1 MRLQAE
7 NAIRTTLPVMITQT
21 GGGCRATNYIAFL
34 RKALKEAG
42 YPNVPVISLNVSGLE
57 GNPGFK
63 ITPKLVDGLLKACT
77 WGDLLLAVTLRIR
90 PYEVNEGETN
100 AVHEKWQSVCTA
112 ILLIITV
119 NSLNLKRL
127 LMK

>member
-1 MRLQAE
+1 MVTGQLV
-7 NAIRTTLPVMITQT
+7 NAFTSGKCDPNNTSVMITQT

-57 GNPGFK
+57 AIQFK

-90 PYEVNEGETN
+90 PYEVNEGRNKCGTRKV
-100 AVHEKWQSVCTA
+100 AKAFVQ
-112 ILLIITV
+112 
-119 NSLNLKRL
+119 RYY
-127 LMK
+127 